1 MQPRLSSKLTARS
14 PSISEDSLMDHDI
27 PIHNEKGP
35 DLKVQVVELSV
46 FVFLFLP
53 SVVLSF
59 FETGADYQNFI
70 FSSTAIIFQNL
81 ALVGLI
87 LFFLWRNGESYRLIG
102 WNRIGWGKEFG
113 LGLLLFPPFA
123 LVTGLF
129 EELFLALGL
138 SSPEEALPSFLAAQ
152 GPWEM
157 LLALIL
163 ITVVALGEETIYR
176 GYLILRLK
184 TLLGSGWAAA
194 LISSGI
200 FSLGHA
206 YEGSAGIATVAVM
219 GLAFA
224 GIYIWRGS
232 IIAPVV
238 MHFIQNFIG
247 IILLPMLD

>member
-1 MQPRLSSKLTARS
+1 MDNDLPIQYESR
-14 PSISEDSLMDHDI
+14 PSW
-27 PIHNEKGP
+27 KA
-35 DLKVQVVELSV
+35 QFVELTV

-59 FETGADYQNFI
+59 FETEMDEQNFV
-70 FSSTAIIFQNL
+70 FAASAIIFHNL

-87 LFFLWRNGESYRLIG
+87 LFFLWRNGEPYRLVG
-102 WNRIGWGKEFG
+102 WRKNGWLKEIG
-113 LGLLLFPPFA
+113 LGLALFLPFA
-123 LVTGLF
+123 LITGIF

-138 SSPEEALPSFLAAQ
+138 TSPEEALPSFLAAQ
-152 GPWEM
+152 GPFEV
-157 LLALIL
+157 LLALVL
-163 ITVVALGEETIYR
+163 ITIVALGEETIYR

-184 TLLGSGWAAA
+184 TLLGNGWAAA

-200 FSLGHA
+200 FALGHA

-224 GIYIWRGS
+224 GVYIWRGS
-232 IIAPVV
+232 LIAPIV

-247 IILLPMLD
+247 IILMPLLD